1 MSQFVHVTAVWCVR
15 PSVHEIAAHE
25 QAQRR
30 QGDRSARARAP
41 QLCASRYMP
50 CHTPTHTHTHTHTH
64 TRARVLHVALV
75 GVKLG
80 DGEQVI
86 ATFDFADDD
95 PEKLSFVKGDILQV
109 SAV

>member
-1 MSQFVHVTAVWCVR
+1 MNKPKDVKA
-15 PSVHEIAAHE
+15 IAAH
-25 QAQRR
+25 
-30 QGDRSARARAP
+30 AREHRNSVPAGTCP
-41 QLCASRYMP
+41 VTHP
-50 CHTPTHTHTHTHTH
+50 HTHTHTHTH